1 MTQTNQLMQ
10 NNATETIENKV
21 KSNFINTKKF
31 FWISICVLVLISL
44 VSTLPYGFMSAH
56 TGHDI
61 WYHATVINSLNDAWK
76 NGNFGSRIYGLIC
89 QDYGYGNG
97 LFYSMLPA
105 GMVVVFMN
113 VFHISASWAIF
124 LMYFI
129 ISALSGILV
138 FIFFK
143 KVFKTNL
150 SAFICAL
157 LYITFPYFYSN
168 MFVRCALSE
177 IFLMLAV
184 PLIAFGIYELIENA
198 NYKTFM
204 IMFTLGTSLAIL
216 THLSTTIYIG
226 VAVLV
231 YIILNW
237 KKFISNYKF
246 VPFLISCFIILCL
259 TAVLYIPILCNY
271 GKTQTSQMN
280 YGGFSLWES
289 SAHILRERFL
299 ILSTVIT
306 MILTCMFI
314 FTYFA
319 KDKSLRTKQEK
330 SFLILSLIC
339 VSFVTPVYPWFL
351 MWGPFSMLQFAWR
364 LYSVV
369 ALINCLMLGYLLKN
383 IKFKSWLIALCVCL
397 SLFVVAN
404 FETIYRDFADYKSGS
419 INQMVSED
427 TFIPYNAG
435 QGAYY
440 QDYHPTNAKNEY
452 IYSRANNKM
461 VLSSTV
467 DVEQFANYQTLNM
480 ITFVTE
486 CLKDET
492 IVLNIPYSVCDGIKI
507 VQKQIDWPKENFEIV
522 AASVVVDGQEM
533 LQINL
538 KQQIDESKIV
548 IKYEENSAL
557 DNYLKQNPFEFIV
570 KEGSATFTNFNKNN
584 SSSYS
589 VEVNVTNKAVVELP
603 TLYYNG
609 YKITLTNVNGT
620 KTINPILNENGFVE
634 ITLEQGGTLHV
645 EFVPGYLTFANVLSI
660 VGLVLFAIVMLV
672 CLIVPRQK
680 FANLG
685 NKTTEFF
692 KTHKNAGEILRFII
706 VGGIATLI
714 DMFTMGV
721 VMYLM
726 QKSIYTGF
734 LNVFIGAPTPS
745 TLATIVGT
753 SVGFLVGLVVNYVLS
768 ILFVF
773 NEKGNSKSAKGFVVF
788 TALSVIGLGINILG
802 TFIGFDLLKLNQWLV
817 KIIMILVVLV
827 YNYISKKLVLF
838 KNKKPTESTN
848 ENVKSKQNSNKK
860 TK

>member
-1 MTQTNQLMQ
+1 MESNNQMIM
-10 NNATETIENKV
+10 NNNTENIEFFNAV
-21 KSNFINTKKF
+21 KPKFIDTKKF

-44 VSTLPYGFMSAH
+44 ISTLPYGFMGYHS
-56 TGHDI
+56 GHDI
-61 WYHATVINSLNDAWK
+61 WYHSTVINAVNDAWE
-76 NGNFGSRIYGLIC
+76 NGNFGTRIYGLIC

-97 LFYSMLPA
+97 LFYTMLPV
-105 GMVVVFMN
+105 GMIVVFMN

-124 LMYFI
+124 LMFFI
-129 ISALSGILV
+129 ISALSGVLV
-138 FIFFK
+138 FAFFK

-157 LYITFPYFYSN
+157 LYITFPYFYTN
-168 MFVRCALSE
+168 MFIRCALSE

-184 PLIAFGIYELIENA
+184 PLIAFGVYELIENS
-198 NYKTFM
+198 NYKAFI

-216 THLSTTIYIG
+216 THLATTIYIG

-246 VPFLISCFIILCL
+246 VPFLISCLIILCL

-289 SAHILRERFL
+289 SASVLRESYLVF
-299 ILSTVIT
+299 STVIT
-306 MILTCMFI
+306 LILTCMFVI
-314 FTYFA
+314 TYFS

-364 LYSVV
+364 LYSIV
-369 ALINCLMLGYLLKN
+369 ALIDCLILGYLLKN
-383 IKFKSWLIALCVCL
+383 IKLKSWIIALCVCL

-404 FETIYRDFADYKSGS
+404 YEMDSRSFSEYKSGS

-427 TFIPYNAG
+427 TFVPYYAG
-435 QGAYY
+435 QGAYH
-440 QDYHPTNAKNEY
+440 QDYHPINAKNDY
-452 IYSRANNKM
+452 IYSRANEKM

-467 DVEQFANYQTLNM
+467 KVEQFANYQTMN
-480 ITFVTE
+480 IISFNAE
-486 CLKDET
+486 CLNDE
-492 IVLNIPYSVCDGIKI
+492 IVVLNIPYLVCDGIKI
-507 VQKQIDWPKENFEIV
+507 IQKQIDWPRENFEIV
-522 AASVVVDGQEM
+522 ASSAFVDGQEM
-533 LQINL
+533 LQLNL
-538 KQQIDESKIV
+538 KQQIDKSKIV

-557 DNYLKQNPFEFIV
+557 NNYLKQHPFEFIV
-570 KEGSATFTNFNKNN
+570 KEGDATFTNFNKKN

-589 VEVNVTNKAVVELP
+589 VEVNLSTKSVVELP

-609 YKITLTNVNGT
+609 YKITLVNTNGT
-620 KTINPILNENGFVE
+620 KIIDPVLNENGFVE
-634 ITLEQGGTLHV
+634 IVVNETGTLHV
-645 EFVPGYLTFANVLSI
+645 EFAPKYVDVANIISI
-660 VGLVLFAIVMLV
+660 IGVCLFAIVMLI
-672 CLIVPRQK
+672 CLLVPREK
-680 FANLG
+680 FTKLG
-685 NKTTEFF
+685 DKITDYFNNHKT
-692 KTHKNAGEILRFII
+692 AGEILRFII
-706 VGGIATLI
+706 VGGIATLV

-726 QKSIYTGF
+726 QKGIYSSF
-734 LNVFIGAPTPS
+734 INVFIHAPTPS
-745 TLATIVGT
+745 TLATIIGT
-753 SVGFLVGLVVNYVLS
+753 TVGFLVGLVVNYILS

-788 TALSVIGLGINILG
+788 TLLSAVGLGINILG
-802 TFIGFDLLKLNQWLV
+802 TFIGFDLLHLNQWLV
-817 KIIMILVVLV
+817 KIVMVFVVLV
-827 YNYISKKLVLF
+827 YNYISKKLLLF
-838 KNKKPTESTN
+838 KNKNKAKESEKN
-848 ENVKSKQNSNKK
+848 
-860 TK
+860 